1 MFDNLT
7 NRLSA
12 IFKALSRKGKLSARD
27 VEDGLRE
34 IRIALLEADV
44 SLPVVKDFIARVRPK
59 AVGAE
64 VLESLTP
71 VQHLVKIVRDEMVAM
86 LGGDEPAPRLFTP
99 GQFTPIMLVGLQGG
113 GKTTTAA
120 KLAYHLKTLGTKPAL
135 AALDMARPAAIEQL
149 ETLGGQIHA
158 PVLTFRG
165 STPVEAA
172 KGAVERARRDNYPV
186 LILDTAGR
194 LHINDELM
202 AELEAV
208 KAVVEPREIIL
219 VVDSMTGQDAV
230 NVARAFDERL
240 GLTGVILTKFD
251 GDARA
256 GAALSIRAV
265 TGKPVRFLGVGEH
278 VDALEAFQPARVV
291 ERILGMGDV
300 LSLIE
305 KVEATL
311 DEEQAERIEQR
322 FRKGKFDLE
331 DFVNVMKQARRLGPL
346 KSLMNMLPGVKMTD
360 EMLEMG
366 EKNLVRIEAIIS
378 SMTRDERRSPE
389 VLNGSRRK
397 RIASG
402 SGTSVQ
408 EINRFMADFKKMQG
422 MMKEMRRGM
431 MPKLT

>member
-1 MFDNLT
+1 
-7 NRLSA
+7 
-12 IFKALSRKGKLSARD
+12 
-27 VEDGLRE
+27 
-34 IRIALLEADV
+34 
-44 SLPVVKDFIARVRPK
+44 
-59 AVGAE
+59 
-64 VLESLTP
+64 
-71 VQHLVKIVRDEMVAM
+71 
-86 LGGDEPAPRLFTP
+86 
-99 GQFTPIMLVGLQGG
+99 
-113 GKTTTAA
+113 
-120 KLAYHLKTLGTKPAL
+120 LKTLGTKPAL

-165 STPVEAA
+165 CTPVDAA
-172 KGAVERARRDNYPV
+172 KGAVERAKRDNYPV

-202 AELEAV
+202 SELEAV

-219 VVDSMTGQDAV
+219 VVDSMTGQDAIH
-230 NVARAFDERL
+230 VARAFDERL
-240 GLTGVILTKFD
+240 SLTGVILTKFD

-256 GAALSIRAV
+256 GAALSVRAV

-300 LSLIE
+300 LTLIE

-311 DEEQAERIEQR
+311 DEEQAEKIEKR
-322 FRKGKFDLE
+322 FRQGKFDLE
-331 DFVNVMKQARRLGPL
+331 DFVSVMKQARRLGPL
-346 KSLMNMLPGVKMTD
+346 KSLMNMLPGVKVND

-397 RIASG
+397 RIAAG

-422 MMKEMRRGM
+422 MMKDMRRGK

>member
-311 DEEQAERIEQR
+311 DEEQAEKIEKR
-322 FRKGKFDLE
+322 FRQGKFDLE
-331 DFVNVMKQARRLGPL
+331 DFVSVMKQARRLGPL
-346 KSLMNMLPGVKMTD
+346 KSLMNMLPGVKVND

-397 RIASG
+397 RIAAG

-422 MMKEMRRGM
+422 MMKEMRRGK